1 MPTQL
6 HSEKDRAVHESAVQQ
21 SMLQQTIA
29 ALAAQTDTAGPT
41 REEGLLQN
49 TNLIHPDA
57 TEDDIPPPAYGEIY
71 GEIRNEIDGLGTSAC
86 VADDGRVNI
95 SIKQSNNHLSYL
107 VNPGL
112 YKYAQSA
119 QDDLQPPLPYVP
131 PSLGGEEGIPPPPQL
146 NIVIQVVGSRGDVQ
160 PFVALGKV
168 LKDTYGHR
176 VRLATHPNFKNF
188 VEENGLEFFSIG
200 GDPSQLM
207 AFMVKNPSLMPG
219 FRSLMDGDV
228 SQRRK
233 DVAEY
238 IQGCWRSCY
247 QAGNGMDLSATNDG
261 SSQSSGNNTGSE
273 PAARCF
279 VADCIIA
286 NPPSF
291 AHIHCAEKLG
301 IPLHIM
307 FTMPY
312 SPTQAFPH
320 PLANIQSSNADP
332 QLTNYLSYAMIELL
346 SWQGLNDII
355 NRFREKCLG
364 LDPVSSIWGPGMLQR
379 LKIPHTYCWSPA
391 LIPKPM
397 DWGPHISIAGFY
409 FLNLASDYTPAP
421 DLQAFLDAGPP
432 PVYIGFGSIVLDDPN
447 AMTELIFDAVRKTGQ
462 RTLLSKGWGGMGADQ
477 LQIPDGVFMLGN
489 VPHDWL
495 FKHVSCVVHH
505 GGAGT
510 TAAGISAGRPTLIVP
525 FFGDQPFW
533 GAMVARAG
541 AGPSPIPHK
550 QLTAEKLC
558 DAINFCLR
566 PESLGRAKELASK
579 IAAERGSDMGAQS
592 FHQFLEPDRLRCTL
606 APSRPAA
613 WRVRHTKVK
622 LSTLAVCTL
631 VNANLLSFQD
641 LKLFRPQEHY
651 VDEGPWDPISG
662 GFTALAG
669 ALGGMTVGLA
679 GIPSET
685 WKALSPAEPSQK
697 KAQTSKPTIASRSEE
712 SHVGKNPNLSI
723 LRRQDEPSPSA
734 KGLSNLSGRSTP
746 TSTIGST
753 SEPGSLHGKSD
764 FKQGE
769 PSLSQFSSQNQS
781 GSGKGPDIMGSSRMT
796 KGAGRI
802 LKALVQAPVDLSV
815 NATRGMHNIP
825 KLWGDDTVRPQER
838 VTDLKSGFRAVGR
851 EFGFGWY
858 DGITGL
864 VTQPWKG
871 ARKEGTSGFVKGL
884 SKGIGGILI
893 KPFAGSVGILGYMMQ
908 GVHKEVQKAFGSNAH
923 SYIVASRVAQGHEE
937 WLQSSDAE
945 KEDVIIRWK
954 LIQKFLKR
962 VGSPEE
968 IVKEVLDAQRKNNT
982 GEKDPRHH
990 FGHNASLVQSAKS
1003 ADRLTQGPGGPVL
1016 AVSGSKCSLSPPTM
1030 ASNQSL
1036 GATGSNQTIQPIVRK
1051 ALPGYVKGN
1060 VDVKQAVLENVSQL
1074 EYQGREAADHEAGQE
1089 DIRQAIALSEAEPH
1103 RHTTEVLEYEKQLKQ
1118 VMAQSLKEQRL
1129 RGGDSEWVS
1138 DISLDDEEDD
1148 GFERTR
1154 RKFGKM
1160 SEMAAAMTDV
1170 QPSYQ
1175 RPPPND
1181 EGHLAGTTQIEFEA
1195 QHHRKQGEKT
1205 TQEKMEEEMMVE
1217 YIKKQSLLGMYYQKK
1232 GKGHVI
1238 VTEDWNDEDLQK
1250 ALKLSMQ
1257 GHEHDAG
1264 YRSGEAPGT

>member
-1 MPTQL
+1 MPTQFPSQKSRL
-6 HSEKDRAVHESAVQQ
+6 VQETAVQQ
-21 SMLQQTIA
+21 SMLQQTQA
-29 ALAAQTDTAGPT
+29 AIAAQTDPAGPT
-41 REEGLLQN
+41 KDEGLLQN
-49 TNLIHPDA
+49 TDLINPDA

-71 GEIRNEIDGLGTSAC
+71 GEIRNEKDGLGTRAW

-95 SIKQSNNHLSYL
+95 SIKQSNSRLSHLL
-107 VNPGL
+107 NPVL
-112 YKYAQSA
+112 YQYVQSA
-119 QDDLQPPLPYVP
+119 QDDIPPPFPYIP
-131 PSLGGEEGIPPPPQL
+131 ASLGGEEGIPPPPQL

-160 PFVALGKV
+160 PFVALGKI
-168 LKDTYGHR
+168 LKETYGHR
-176 VRLATHPNFKNF
+176 VRLATHPNFKDF
-188 VEENGLEFFSIG
+188 VEENDLEFFSIG

-228 SQRRK
+228 GRRRK

-247 QAGNGMDLSATNDG
+247 KAGDGMNSSARNDG
-261 SSQSSGNNTGSE
+261 SSESSADNLREE
-273 PAARCF
+273 PAARSF

-346 SWQGLNDII
+346 SWQGLSDII

-391 LIPKPM
+391 LIPKPK

-409 FLNLASDYTPAP
+409 FLNLASNYTPAA

-447 AMTELIFDAVRKTGQ
+447 AMTELIFDAVRKTG
-462 RTLLSKGWGGMGADQ
+462 RRVLLSKGWGGMGADQ

-541 AGPSPIPHK
+541 AGPDPIPHK
-550 QLTAEKLC
+550 QLTADKLG

-592 FHQFLEPDRLRCTL
+592 FHQFLEPDRLRCSL

-613 WRVRHTKVK
+613 WRVKRTKVR
-622 LSTLAVCTL
+622 LSALAVCTL
-631 VNANLLSFQD
+631 VNENLLNFQD

-662 GFTALAG
+662 GFTACAG
-669 ALGGMTVGLA
+669 ALGGMMMGLA
-679 GIPSET
+679 SIPSET
-685 WKALSPAEPSQK
+685 WKALSPAERTRKQ
-697 KAQTSKPTIASRSEE
+697 AQASESTIVSKSEA
-712 SHVGKNPNLSI
+712 SHVGKRLNSSI
-723 LRRQDEPSPSA
+723 LPGQGEPSSSAKDPSNLFGRSTPPSTIGSGSNPDSLHGESHAKQDEPS
-734 KGLSNLSGRSTP
+734 RSRFR
-746 TSTIGST
+746 SRN
-753 SEPGSLHGKSD
+753 ESD
-764 FKQGE
+764 
-769 PSLSQFSSQNQS
+769 
-781 GSGKGPDIMGSSRMT
+781 SGKDLDMMRSSGMS
-796 KGAGRI
+796 KGAGRV
-802 LKALVQAPVDLSV
+802 LKAIVQAPVDLTV
-815 NATRGMHNIP
+815 NATRGMHNMP

-838 VTDLKSGFRAVGR
+838 VSDMKSGFRAVGR

-858 DGITGL
+858 DGLTGL

-871 ARKEGTSGFVKGL
+871 AQKEGTSGFVKGL
-884 SKGIGGILI
+884 GKGIGGVLI
-893 KPFAGSVGILGYMMQ
+893 KPFAGGVGIVGHMMQ
-908 GVHKEVQKAFGSNAH
+908 GVNKEVQKAFGSNAQ

-945 KEDVIIRWK
+945 KEDVIVRWK
-954 LIQKFLKR
+954 LIQKFLKK
-962 VGSPEE
+962 GDSPDEM
-968 IVKEVLDAQRKNNT
+968 VKEVLEAQRKNNT
-982 GEKDPRHH
+982 GEKDPRQH
-990 FGHNASLVQSAKS
+990 FGRTASYAQSAKS
-1003 ADRLTQGPGGPVL
+1003 AAGPPLGPGRPVL
-1016 AVSGSKCSLSPPTM
+1016 AMSGP
-1030 ASNQSL
+1030 NQFL
-1036 GATGSNQTIQPIVRK
+1036 EAAGINQTIRPIARK
-1051 ALPGYVKGN
+1051 ALPGGAKEN
-1060 VDVKQAVLENVSQL
+1060 ADVKWAVPENVSQL
-1074 EYQGREAADHEAGQE
+1074 EYQRREAADHRASQQE
-1089 DIRQAIALSEAEPH
+1089 MRQAIALSEGEFDRNASEA
-1103 RHTTEVLEYEKQLKQ
+1103 LEYEKQLKR
-1118 VMAQSLKEQRL
+1118 VMAQSLKEQKR
-1129 RGGDSEWVS
+1129 RGSDSEWDS
-1138 DISLDDEEDD
+1138 DSGLDDGEDD
-1148 GFERTR
+1148 GVEWARERS
-1154 RKFGKM
+1154 GKM
-1160 SEMAAAMTDV
+1160 SEKAAAV
-1170 QPSYQ
+1170 AGVPPSYQ
-1175 RPPPND
+1175 RLPPND
-1181 EGHLAGTTQIEFEA
+1181 QGHLAGTTQIEFEA
-1195 QHHRKQGEKT
+1195 QNHRKQGEKT
-1205 TQEKMEEEMMVE
+1205 TREKTEEEMMVE
-1217 YIKKQSLLGMYYQKK
+1217 YVKKQSLLETHYQNK
-1232 GKGHVI
+1232 GKGHATVP
-1238 VTEDWNDEDLQK
+1238 EDWNHEDLQK

-1257 GHEHDAG
+1257 GHEHDAE
-1264 YRSGEAPGT
+1264 YRHGKAPGT